1 MSRHKRNGELK
12 KEVLKL
18 KNQQED
24 FNLLAQQLLTEGLSP
39 KEFDDSSFFNMMAS
53 LNARKKE
60 DRAELVDPLEA
71 INQTY
76 GL

>member
-1 MSRHKRNGELK
+1 M
-12 KEVLKL
+12 
-18 KNQQED
+18 
-24 FNLLAQQLLTEGLSP
+24 LAKQLLTEGLSP

>member
-1 MSRHKRNGELK
+1 M
-12 KEVLKL
+12 

-24 FNLLAQQLLTEGLSP
+24 FDLLAKQLLTEGLSP

-60 DRAELVDPLEA
+60 DRAELVDPLAA
-71 INQTY
+71 INQT
-76 GL
+76 

>member
-1 MSRHKRNGELK
+1 M
-12 KEVLKL
+12 

-24 FNLLAQQLLTEGLSP
+24 LDLLAQQLLKEGLSP
-39 KEFDDSSFFNMMAS
+39 KEFDDSSFFSLMES

-71 INQTY
+71 INSTY

>member
-1 MSRHKRNGELK
+1 
-12 KEVLKL
+12 
-18 KNQQED
+18 
-24 FNLLAQQLLTEGLSP
+24 
-39 KEFDDSSFFNMMAS
+39 

-71 INQTY
+71 INSTY

>member
-1 MSRHKRNGELK
+1 M
-12 KEVLKL
+12 KL

-24 FNLLAQQLLTEGLSP
+24 FNLLAKQLLTEGLSP
-39 KEFDDSSFFNMMAS
+39 KDFDDSSFFSLMET

-71 INQTY
+71 IKQTY
-76 GL
+76 GV

>member
-1 MSRHKRNGELK
+1 M
-12 KEVLKL
+12 
-18 KNQQED
+18 
-24 FNLLAQQLLTEGLSP
+24 LAQQLLNEGLSP
-39 KEFDDSSFFNMMAS
+39 KDFDDSSFFNTMAS

>member
-1 MSRHKRNGELK
+1 M
-12 KEVLKL
+12 

-24 FNLLAQQLLTEGLSP
+24 FNLLAQQLLAEGLSP
-39 KEFDDSSFFNMMAS
+39 KEFDDSSFFNTMET

>member
-1 MSRHKRNGELK
+1 M
-12 KEVLKL
+12 

-39 KEFDDSSFFNMMAS
+39 KEFDDSSFFSMMAT

>member
-1 MSRHKRNGELK
+1 M
-12 KEVLKL
+12 

-24 FNLLAQQLLTEGLSP
+24 FNLLAQRLLTEGLSP
-39 KEFDDSSFFNMMAS
+39 KDFDDSSFFSLMET

>member
-1 MSRHKRNGELK
+1 M
-12 KEVLKL
+12 

-39 KEFDDSSFFNMMAS
+39 KDFDDSSFFSLMET

-60 DRAELVDPLEA
+60 DRAELVDPLQA
-71 INQTY
+71 IKQTY
-76 GL
+76 GV

>member
-1 MSRHKRNGELK
+1 M
-12 KEVLKL
+12 

-39 KEFDDSSFFNMMAS
+39 KEFDDSSFFSMMAT
-53 LNARKKE
+53 LNARNKE
-60 DRAELVDPLEA
+60 DRPELVDPLDA
-71 INQTY
+71 INSTY

>member
-1 MSRHKRNGELK
+1 M
-12 KEVLKL
+12 

-24 FNLLAQQLLTEGLSP
+24 FNLLAKQLLTEGLSP
-39 KEFDDSSFFNMMAS
+39 KDFDDSSFFSLMET

-71 INQTY
+71 VKQTY
-76 GL
+76 GV

>member
-1 MSRHKRNGELK
+1 M
-12 KEVLKL
+12 

-24 FNLLAQQLLTEGLSP
+24 FNLLAQQLLSEGLSP
-39 KEFDDSSFFNMMAS
+39 KEFDDSSFFNTMAI

-71 INQTY
+71 IKQTY

>member
-1 MSRHKRNGELK
+1 
-12 KEVLKL
+12 
-18 KNQQED
+18 
-24 FNLLAQQLLTEGLSP
+24 
-39 KEFDDSSFFNMMAS
+39 MMAS

>member
-1 MSRHKRNGELK
+1 M
-12 KEVLKL
+12 KL

-24 FNLLAQQLLTEGLSP
+24 FNLLAKQLLTEGLSP
-39 KEFDDSSFFNMMAS
+39 KDFDDSSFFSLMET

>member
-1 MSRHKRNGELK
+1 M
-12 KEVLKL
+12 KL

-39 KEFDDSSFFNMMAS
+39 KDFDDSSFFSLMET

-60 DRAELVDPLEA
+60 DRADLVDPLEA
-71 INQTY
+71 VKQTY
-76 GL
+76 GV

>member
-1 MSRHKRNGELK
+1 M
-12 KEVLKL
+12 

-39 KEFDDSSFFNMMAS
+39 KEFGDSPFFDFMAT

-60 DRAELVDPLEA
+60 DRAELVDPLDA

>member
-1 MSRHKRNGELK
+1 M
-12 KEVLKL
+12 

-24 FNLLAQQLLTEGLSP
+24 FNLLAKQLLTEGLSP
-39 KEFDDSSFFNMMAS
+39 KEFDDSSFFSMMTT

>member
-1 MSRHKRNGELK
+1 M
-12 KEVLKL
+12 

-39 KEFDDSSFFNMMAS
+39 KEFDDSCFFNMMAS

>member
-1 MSRHKRNGELK
+1 M
-12 KEVLKL
+12 KL

-39 KEFDDSSFFNMMAS
+39 KDFDDSSFFSLMET

-60 DRAELVDPLEA
+60 DRADLVDPLEA
-71 INQTY
+71 IKQTY
-76 GL
+76 GV

>member
-1 MSRHKRNGELK
+1 M
-12 KEVLKL
+12 

-24 FNLLAQQLLTEGLSP
+24 FNLLAKQLLTEGLSP
-39 KEFDDSSFFNMMAS
+39 KEFDESPFFSMMAS

-60 DRAELVDPLEA
+60 DRAELIDPLEA

>member
-1 MSRHKRNGELK
+1 M
-12 KEVLKL
+12 

-24 FNLLAQQLLTEGLSP
+24 FNLLAKQLLTEGLSP
-39 KEFDDSSFFNMMAS
+39 KDFDDSSFFSLMET

>member
-1 MSRHKRNGELK
+1 M
-12 KEVLKL
+12 

-24 FNLLAQQLLTEGLSP
+24 FNLLAQQLLSEGLSQ
-39 KEFDDSSFFNMMAS
+39 KEFDDSSFFNTMAI

>member
-1 MSRHKRNGELK
+1 M
-12 KEVLKL
+12 
-18 KNQQED
+18 
-24 FNLLAQQLLTEGLSP
+24 LAQQLLAEGLSP
-39 KEFDDSSFFNMMAS
+39 KDFDDSSFFSLMAT

-60 DRAELVDPLEA
+60 DRSELVDPLEA

>member
-1 MSRHKRNGELK
+1 M
-12 KEVLKL
+12 

-39 KEFDDSSFFNMMAS
+39 KEFDDSPFFSMLET

>member
-1 MSRHKRNGELK
+1 M
-12 KEVLKL
+12 KL

-39 KEFDDSSFFNMMAS
+39 KDFDDSSFFSLMET

-76 GL
+76 GV

>member
-1 MSRHKRNGELK
+1 M
-12 KEVLKL
+12 KL

-24 FNLLAQQLLTEGLSP
+24 FNLLAQQLLTDGLSP
-39 KEFDDSSFFNMMAS
+39 KDFDDSSFFSLMET

-71 INQTY
+71 IKQTY
-76 GL
+76 GV

>member
-1 MSRHKRNGELK
+1 M
-12 KEVLKL
+12 KL

-39 KEFDDSSFFNMMAS
+39 KDFDDSSFFSLMET

-71 INQTY
+71 VKQTY
-76 GL
+76 GV

>member
-39 KEFDDSSFFNMMAS
+39 KEFDDSSFFSMMAS

>member
-1 MSRHKRNGELK
+1 M
-12 KEVLKL
+12 KL

-39 KEFDDSSFFNMMAS
+39 KDFDDSSFFSLMET

-71 INQTY
+71 VKQTY
-76 GL
+76 GI

>member
-1 MSRHKRNGELK
+1 M
-12 KEVLKL
+12 

-24 FNLLAQQLLTEGLSP
+24 FNLLAQQLLAEGLSP
-39 KEFDDSSFFNMMAS
+39 REFDDSSFFNMMAS
-53 LNARKKE
+53 VIARKKE

>member
-1 MSRHKRNGELK
+1 MSRHKRNVELK

-39 KEFDDSSFFNMMAS
+39 KEFDDSSFFSMMAT

>member
-1 MSRHKRNGELK
+1 M
-12 KEVLKL
+12 

-39 KEFDDSSFFNMMAS
+39 KDFDDSSFFSLMET

-60 DRAELVDPLEA
+60 DRADLVDPLEA
-71 INQTY
+71 IKQTY
-76 GL
+76 GV

>member
-1 MSRHKRNGELK
+1 M
-12 KEVLKL
+12 

-39 KEFDDSSFFNMMAS
+39 KEFDGSSFFSMMAT

-60 DRAELVDPLEA
+60 DRVELVDPLMA

-76 GL
+76 GI

>member
-1 MSRHKRNGELK
+1 M
-12 KEVLKL
+12 

-24 FNLLAQQLLTEGLSP
+24 FNLLAKQLLTEGLSP
-39 KEFDDSSFFNMMAS
+39 KDFDDSSFFSLMET

-71 INQTY
+71 IKQTY
-76 GL
+76 GV

>member
-1 MSRHKRNGELK
+1 MLE
-12 KEVLKL
+12 
-18 KNQQED
+18 
-24 FNLLAQQLLTEGLSP
+24 T
-39 KEFDDSSFFNMMAS
+39 

>member
-1 MSRHKRNGELK
+1 M
-12 KEVLKL
+12 

-39 KEFDDSSFFNMMAS
+39 KDFDDSSFFSLMET

-71 INQTY
+71 VKQTY
-76 GL
+76 GV